1 MVLDIGYGLTAI
13 GYLGL
18 LFLLLFVRKSGLA
31 KKLLIAATFFTFG
44 WSVIQI
50 ESLGFIKS
58 SSQFALIDSM
68 RLWIWMLFL
77 AACLQNQFSSFWQLI
92 SRPLTIALLVVP
104 SAAIAVTSVVNHA
117 SNYGHLILTLL
128 TIQMLV
134 ILEQVYRQ
142 SGQHKWEY
150 KPLVIYL
157 ASLTTFDFFTYAN
170 AAMVAQINMN
180 FFAARGFIF
189 LAMLPFLVLAIRRI
203 QHWGIDIFV
212 SREVVMHS
220 TLLMLSG
227 AYLVVMAL
235 LGYLVQ
241 FMGGNWSAPIQLVLF
256 LVAVVLLLSLFLS
269 NEFRTKLK
277 VFITKNFYANQF
289 DYRVEWLTLTQTL
302 SLEEKSLPEV
312 YKTALKGWVQ
322 GIKYDRGVLLK
333 LNNKRFTTIAE
344 LVDDGTELP
353 KVADSILPTLA
364 TFLSKKNWI
373 IDVDEMRIKPD
384 LYVEL
389 PNRNDL
395 IKSFDYQFI
404 VPIYQQQALWGL
416 VFLQANN
423 AVKRTLNWELRD
435 YLQAVTEQTANFIFQ
450 AESSQALTEN
460 AQFAAFSRMS
470 AFVVHDLKNVL
481 AQINLLLANAKQHK
495 DNPEFIDDTFE
506 TLEHTKARMDKML
519 KQLMDKSV
527 DKSDIIEQLD
537 MRQLLADVIEK
548 KCSLLKPIPV
558 FHAET
563 AVMVVVNA
571 DKFANV
577 IYHLISNAQQATKED
592 GTVDVKLY
600 YNEEFVIID
609 IVDDGIG
616 MSQSFIDEE
625 LFKPFVTT
633 KGNAGMGVGAYDAKT
648 YLESIGGSINV
659 TSQINHGSKFQIS
672 IPNTAEQADL

>member
-1 MVLDIGYGLTAI
+1 LVLDIGYGLTAI

-104 SAAIAVTSVVNHA
+104 SAAIAVTSVVNDA